1 MAVASKVE
9 YGALPAVRITAADG
23 AQATVALFGAHLLS
37 WKTADGK
44 ERMFVSAQTALDG
57 SKPIRG
63 GVPVIF
69 PQFNVRGPG
78 PKHGFAREST
88 WRLTGSGGDGGQS
101 FLQFGLTHD
110 DLAPA
115 VAASWPYAFELQL
128 RVTLNGDALEFDF
141 KVRNTG
147 VQSFPLAM
155 ALHTYYD
162 VGHLDATSVSGLQH
176 ARYTDHHLDT
186 LVQDAPAL
194 HFTEKQDRIYQA
206 PSSVTLNTADATL
219 RLEQQGFSEWVV
231 WNPGADDARAMA
243 DLADDEYLRFIC
255 IEPARVDQEPL
266 AAGAEWTG
274 RHRIAAN

>member
-1 MAVASKVE
+1 MVE
-9 YGALPAVRITAADG
+9 VGALPAVRITAADG
-23 AQATVALFGAHLLS
+23 AEATVALFGAHLLS

-44 ERMFVSAQTALDG
+44 ERLFVSAKTALDG

-78 PKHGFAREST
+78 PKHGFARESS

-101 FLQFGLTHD
+101 FLEFGLTQD

-115 VAASWPYAFELQL
+115 VADSWPNPFELRL
-128 RVTLNGDALEFDF
+128 RFTLSGDALEFDF
-141 KVRNTG
+141 TVRNTG
-147 VQSFPLAM
+147 VQAYSFGV

-162 VGHLDATSVSGLQH
+162 VGQLAATSVSGLQH
-176 ARYTDHHLDT
+176 ARYTDHHLNTQEQDT
-186 LVQDAPAL
+186 PAL
-194 HFTEKQDRIYQA
+194 HFTEKQDRLYQA
-206 PSSVTLNTADATL
+206 PPAVTLNTADATL

-231 WNPGADDARAMA
+231 WNPGEDDARSLA

-255 IEPARVDQEPL
+255 IEPARVDQQPL
-266 AAGAEWTG
+266 AAGAAWTG
-274 RHRIAAN
+274 RHRISAN